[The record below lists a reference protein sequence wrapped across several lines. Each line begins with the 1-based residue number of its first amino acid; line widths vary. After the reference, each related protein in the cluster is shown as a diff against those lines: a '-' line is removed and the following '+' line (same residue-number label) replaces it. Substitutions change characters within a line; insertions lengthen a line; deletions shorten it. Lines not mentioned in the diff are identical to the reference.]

1 MITIDIFIE
10 VLKIIA
16 TVAVLFVWSVR
27 YDNIKKEFR
36 EYGLP
41 SWFRD
46 VIGILKISFTFM
58 LHSSTSVVVIIGSGG
73 ISLLMIGAMLT
84 HLKMKSPFKKYIA
97 SVTMFS
103 ISTYILINTI

>member
-10 VLKIIA
+10 VLKIVA

-41 SWFRD
+41 RWFRD

-58 LHSSTSVVVIIGSGG
+58 LHSSTAVVVVIGSGG
-73 ISLLMIGAMLT
+73 ISLLMLGAMLT

>member
-58 LHSSTSVVVIIGSGG
+58 LHSSTPVVVIIGSGG
-73 ISLLMIGAMLT
+73 ISLLMLGAMLT

>member
-27 YDNIKKEFR
+27 YDNIKKEFK

-41 SWFRD
+41 RWFRD

-58 LHSSTSVVVIIGSGG
+58 LHSYMPVVVIIGSGG

-97 SVTMFS
+97 SVIMFS